1 MCSIPQNSNKKFLK
15 EILNIIDQI
24 DKHYINALNYLCISP
39 YKLIKNNF
47 KSEIKEL
54 NDILTVMDEK
64 PDEEN
69 NPEKNKIE
77 CFERLKQKYIK
88 YNESI
93 LEIYEN
99 EFIKKI
105 REEKEKLNDLINKII
120 IDFDPKKANSFSNDS
135 NSKFSIYTENSKTE
149 DSCSKSFY
157 DEESNE
163 TQKAGKLSQTIE
175 NNYICTVCYN
185 KEAIMLCEECNQ
197 LFCQTCEKNEKSEE
211 KKTIRCNHY
220 FQEIGNIKKSNEIER
235 VLFLNSLTMFLKRII
250 LKSDYLLKKESE
262 EIKLNN
268 DFDNNSSKY
277 IKKTSFEYPNVNIKD
292 NLTEKKYYNYINEI
306 LKNNLDTKN
315 VDIKNF
321 NISEINQR
329 LVNLLKN
336 IYREEK
342 EDNQYQINSS
352 SRYDT
357 GYTGYYSGDEDGD
370 DSDDITNETCV
381 KNI

>member
-1 MCSIPQNSNKKFLK
+1 MCSIPQNSNKKFLE

-24 DKHYINALNYLCISP
+24 DKHYIDALNYLCNSS
-39 YKLIKNNF
+39 YKEIKNKF

-64 PDEEN
+64 PDEED

-120 IDFDPKKANSFSNDS
+120 IDFDPKKANSFYDS
-135 NSKFSIYTENSKTE
+135 NLKSSICFGNSKTE
-149 DSCSKSFY
+149 DNLSRLFY

-163 TQKAGKLSQTIE
+163 TQKNEKLNQTIE
-175 NNYICTVCYN
+175 NNYICTACYN

-235 VLFLNSLTMFLKRII
+235 VLFLNSLTNFLKRII
-250 LKSDYLLKKESE
+250 LKSHYLLKKESE

-268 DFDNNSSKY
+268 DSDNNSSKY
-277 IKKTSFEYPNVNIKD
+277 IKKTSFEYPNMNIKD
-292 NLTEKKYYNYINEI
+292 NLTEKKYYNCINEI
-306 LKNNLDTKN
+306 LENNLEIKN

-321 NISEINQR
+321 NISEIHKR
-329 LVNLLKN
+329 LVNLLKS
-336 IYREEK
+336 ISREEK
-342 EDNQYQINSS
+342 EDNQYQNQINSL

-357 GYTGYYSGDEDGD
+357 RYLSGDEDDD
-370 DSDDITNETCV
+370 DSDDVKNETLV
-381 KNI
+381 NNY